1 MHAKNNRQNHDFQIA
16 YFLAGDCHTPDGAYS
31 LLCDLREDRLN
42 ALNLVEA
49 GQLRERA
56 KRLRAEKLLA
66 STDEAD
72 RLDGQADISEI
83 DAMAATVQ
91 RNVEAAKAELATIEK
106 CMEILQPM
114 RLYRHLSDAQAHE
127 AAQRAEWKHELIR
140 RGENYL
146 MTQGTIPADH
156 FNTMRLHPDFKSDIL
171 PALAGVK
178 ALVLSRDPGAVDEL
192 RKLQDR
198 PRGFDLP
205 KILDALPNYVRG
217 AYALEHQ
224 PAKE

>member
-16 YFLAGDCHTPDGAYS
+16 YFLAGDCHTPDGAYA
-31 LLCDLREDRLN
+31 LLCDLKEDREN
-42 ALNLVEA
+42 ALGLVESA
-49 GQLRERA
+49 QLREQA
-56 KRLRAEKLLA
+56 KRLRAQKLLA

-72 RLDGQADISEI
+72 QLEGRADISEI
-83 DAMAATVQ
+83 EALAATTR
-91 RNVEAAKAELATIEK
+91 RNVAAAKAELATIEK

-127 AAQRAEWKHELIR
+127 AAQRVEWKFELIR
-140 RGENYL
+140 RAENFL

-171 PALAGVK
+171 PALANVK
-178 ALVLSRDPGAVDEL
+178 ALVLSRDPGALEEL

-198 PRGFDLP
+198 PRAFDLP
-205 KILDALPNYVRG
+205 KILEALPNYVRG
-217 AYALEHQ
+217 AYALENP
-224 PAKE
+224 PAQE

>member
-16 YFLAGDCHTPDGAYS
+16 YFLAGDCHTPDGAYA
-31 LLCDLREDRLN
+31 LLCDLREDRQN
-42 ALNLVEA
+42 ALNMVA
-49 GQLRERA
+49 SGQLRERA

-66 STDEAD
+66 STEEAD
-72 RLDGQADISEI
+72 RLEGQADLSEI
-83 DAMAATVQ
+83 DAMAATTR
-91 RNVEAAKAELATIEK
+91 RNIEAAKAELATIEK

-114 RLYRHLSDAQAHE
+114 RLYRHLPDAKAHE
-127 AAQRAEWKHELIR
+127 AAQRSEWKFELIR
-140 RGENYL
+140 RAENFI

-171 PALAGVK
+171 PALANVK
-178 ALVLSRDPGAVDEL
+178 ALVLGNNVEEL

-198 PRGFDLP
+198 PRNFDLP
-205 KILDALPNYVRG
+205 KLLEALPNYVRG
-217 AYALEHQ
+217 AYELEHQ